1 MQVKSGRQGKAR
13 QGEGPSIGRD
23 LVGQS
28 MGRSE
33 VRGNREILPGD
44 SDRSDP
50 ERDVELQ
57 NVILHE
63 PVEVLAWMPTEG
75 KLANKL
81 ACRSMKSPGISAV
94 FDWACYP
101 TPRMIDTSDPTS
113 SETSEACRSAYP
125 CRFPP
130 VIPGVF
136 SFLRI
141 VPAKACHP

>member
-1 MQVKSGRQGKAR
+1 RTK
-13 QGEGPSIGRD
+13 D
-23 LVGQS
+23 F
-28 MGRSE
+28 E
-33 VRGNREILPGD
+33 VRERRQPRPKHLFFQGRASVPAVRQPRTLDLYATG
-44 SDRSDP
+44 SRSFASP
-50 ERDVELQ
+50 S
-57 NVILHE
+57 
-63 PVEVLAWMPTEG
+63 LAWMPTEG

-101 TPRMIDTSDPTS
+101 TPRMIDASDPTS

-141 VPAKACHP
+141 VPAK